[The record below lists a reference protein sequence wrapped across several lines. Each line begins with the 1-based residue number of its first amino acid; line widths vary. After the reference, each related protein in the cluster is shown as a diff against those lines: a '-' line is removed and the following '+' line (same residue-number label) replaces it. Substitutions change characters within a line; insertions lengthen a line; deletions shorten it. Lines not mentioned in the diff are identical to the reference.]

1 MKWTKRSALEV
12 AAALVMTAAVI
23 TLAIL
28 QYRWT
33 GQISRVEQ
41 QRLKAALA
49 SSVRTFD
56 EEFSYQFQ
64 RLTEAFEID
73 PVTEKML
80 TRLRLSRPRL
90 RNCAILSGRAMAV

>member
-1 MKWTKRSALEV
+1 MKWTKRSALEF

-49 SSVRTFD
+49 ASVRTFD

-73 PVTEKML
+73 PETPSAQ
-80 TRLRLSRPRL
+80 RQP
-90 RNCAILSGRAMAV
+90 A